1 MPPSSQALSPNPT
14 CPTWAGFFPSSVV
27 TVTQAE
33 LADTPALMPEERSFV
48 ARAVPARVLEFTTG
62 RSCARAAL
70 AHLGCP
76 PVAIA
81 VGEQREPL
89 WPPGFIGSITHCK
102 GHCAAAVARWEPGT
116 ANAIAGL
123 GLDAEPA
130 LPLPEDV
137 ARMVCSDGEREWIEQ
152 HRQDGLPWDRVVF
165 SAKESVFK
173 CIFPITRQFLDFQD
187 VELTFV
193 GERSFQICAPGL
205 PAAAKHVRGCTAFR
219 EGFILTNAIWL
230 AHCRD

>member
-1 MPPSSQALSPNPT
+1 MPSSSQTLIANPT
-14 CPTWAGFFPSSVV
+14 WNGLFPASVV
-27 TVTQAE
+27 TATQSE
-33 LADTPALMPEERSFV
+33 LADTPALMPEERSFL

-70 AHLGCP
+70 ARLGCP

-81 VGEQREPL
+81 VGDEREPL

-102 GHCAAAVARWEPGT
+102 GHCAAAVARRDPRT
-116 ANAIAGL
+116 AHAIASL

-137 ARMVCSDGEREWIEQ
+137 ARMVCSDDEREWIEQ
-152 HRQDGLPWDRVVF
+152 HRQDGLPWNRLVF

-173 CIFPITRQFLDFQD
+173 CIFPIARRFLDFHD
-187 VELTFV
+187 TELTFV
-193 GERSFQICAPGL
+193 GEGSFQISVPSL
-205 PAAAKHVRGCTAFR
+205 PEATTHVRGCHAFR
-219 EGFILTNAIWL
+219 EGFILTSAIWL
-230 AHCRD
+230 AGCQD